1 MAKGKL
7 NLFKEIDT
15 VRHEFKINSGLT
27 LLSKSCQCGKC
38 PFSKEKI
45 IIIRSALH
53 KSDQTPFE
61 VKIVSVGRNFF
72 FFSFHPKVSLERGSE
87 CRKSEHQKVK
97 TSKVFFK

>member
-27 LLSKSCQCGKC
+27 LLSKSRQC

-87 CRKSEHQKVK
+87 RQKSEHQKVK